1 MEYDG
6 MIWEVVASGINAG
19 INGSN
24 STAGAG
30 AGAGAAFFLVF
41 FGFFLPAI
49 AAPATATSSNAA
61 KRNHTQLFM

>member
-30 AGAGAAFFLVF
+30 AGAAFFLVF

-49 AAPATATSSNAA
+49 AAQATATSSNAA